1 MSASVEFSNIFKT
14 FGQLYNKIALFLL
27 CLLTLI
33 SCQSDFS
40 VTDKKETR
48 VVIDSFIQS
57 NKVEELDVLV
67 VLDTSCSM
75 GDNFANVSSGMELLR
90 IDIESLT
97 LDYKF
102 GYITADSSNLG
113 FVGPYDSSSTPIDMM
128 MAPGLLPQT
137 INEEGFAATYAFL
150 SSEAGLEFSRQDSDF
165 LLFLISDEDEQSSIT
180 AQMFQDWLH
189 TLFVD
194 VNHDIV
200 SITTLYGS
208 ESDCGFVW
216 DYGWKYEELAVLYN
230 KSALDICDEDWSL
243 WLSESS
249 FITKRQDSIELTEVE
264 PIVKSIVVYVDGSTT
279 WDWEYVEE
287 INTIQLDFIPDYGS
301 LIEVGY
307 KVFI

>member
-1 MSASVEFSNIFKT
+1 MSTSVEFSNTFKT

-40 VTDKKETR
+40 VADKKETR

-180 AQMFQDWLH
+180 AQIFQDWLH
-189 TLFVD
+189 ALFVD

>member
-1 MSASVEFSNIFKT
+1 MFASVEFSNTFKT
-14 FGQLYNKIALFLL
+14 FGQLYSKVALFLL
-27 CLLTLI
+27 CPLSLI

-75 GDNFANVSSGMELLR
+75 SDNFVNVSSGMELLR

-102 GYITADSSNLG
+102 GYITADSNNLG

-150 SSEAGLEFSRQDSDF
+150 SSQAGLEFSRQDSDF

-180 AQMFQDWLH
+180 AQIFQDWLH
-189 TLFVD
+189 ALFAD

-200 SITTLYGS
+200 SITTLYDS
-208 ESDCGFVW
+208 ESDCGFIW

-249 FITKRQDSIELTEVE
+249 FITKRQDSIELTEAE

-279 WDWEYVEE
+279 WDWEYVKE
-287 INTIQLDFIPDYGS
+287 INTIQLGFIPDYGS

>member
-1 MSASVEFSNIFKT
+1 MFFSVEFSNTFKT
-14 FGQLYNKIALFLL
+14 FGQLYSKVALFLL
-27 CLLTLI
+27 CPLSLI

-75 GDNFANVSSGMELLR
+75 SDNFVNVSSGMELLR

-102 GYITADSSNLG
+102 GYITADSNNLG

-150 SSEAGLEFSRQDSDF
+150 SSEAGLEFSRQNSDF

-180 AQMFQDWLH
+180 AQIFQDWLH
-189 TLFVD
+189 ALFVD
-194 VNHDIV
+194 VNHDVV
-200 SITTLYGS
+200 SITTLYDS
-208 ESDCGFVW
+208 DSDCGFVW
-216 DYGWKYEELAVLYN
+216 DYGWKYEEIAALYN

-249 FITKRQDSIELTEVE
+249 FITQRQDDIELTESD
-264 PIVKSIVVYVDGSTT
+264 PIVKSIVVYVDGITT

-287 INTIQLDFIPDYGS
+287 LNTIQIGFIPDYGS
-301 LIEVGY
+301 LVEVGY